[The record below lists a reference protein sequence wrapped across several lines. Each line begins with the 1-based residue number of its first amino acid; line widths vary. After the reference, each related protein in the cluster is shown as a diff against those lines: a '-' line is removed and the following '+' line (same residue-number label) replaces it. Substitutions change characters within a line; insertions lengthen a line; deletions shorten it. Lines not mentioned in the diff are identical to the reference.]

1 MWSGMSFYPAVRRRC
16 GTQLEPAKEYR
27 FTHNNE
33 HHKNKKCIKS
43 LSMLSYLSL
52 YLDIY
57 IDVSMYLYIYIK
69 IYVLCI
75 NIYIYTHVIIS
86 VCISVWIHKAPE
98 VEANCSR
105 CTYLLHMHGTCQE
118 GRNFQ
123 SFCAARHETGSC
135 PGSVAGT
142 LGCNFQDILVA
153 HPSAPCMVYLPTFGP
168 FLGEM

>member
-1 MWSGMSFYPAVRRRC
+1 M
-16 GTQLEPAKEYR
+16 
-27 FTHNNE
+27 
-33 HHKNKKCIKS
+33 HKICVNAIISISISRYLYWRICI
-43 LSMLSYLSL
+43 
-52 YLDIY
+52 
-57 IDVSMYLYIYIK
+57 YIYIYQIICAVYK
-69 IYVLCI
+69 
-75 NIYIYTHVIIS
+75 YIYTRVIIS

-142 LGCNFQDILVA
+142 LGCHFQDILAA
-153 HPSAPCMVYLPTFGP
+153 HGGTWRFIPLSKWVITPVISGLTLLIP
-168 FLGEM
+168 FITGAINHLLSGMSHQVLGGRFFVWNMTKYD